1 MTAKDESLFVVM
13 DALNQVRGRRRAE
26 KHRSHSHDFT
36 RRVAASFEKTV
47 SSLHFFDDNTIVF
60 GRNFSSH
67 SNHLRFY
74 DDSSM
79 PTTSC
84 LGTSFP

>member
-47 SSLHFFDDNTIVF
+47 SSLTITLLFLVAICHHIQTICV
-60 GRNFSSH
+60 SMMIAQCQP
-67 SNHLRFY
+67 HLA
-74 DDSSM
+74 
-79 PTTSC
+79 
-84 LGTSFP
+84 